1 MIIRTTI
8 ALMLS
13 TMLVVAG
20 VVNADNGLGVPAL
33 NELPIHFAARAG
45 SRAGI
50 EAILRTDP
58 TQRDLATAYGSTPL
72 HLAALNPDPGPLQA
86 LLAAGANVHARDSE
100 GSTPM
105 HMAAYATRTK
115 NAELLLQA
123 GADATLKNTI
133 GRDVLSLARKV
144 RADELA
150 GVVSL
155 WLLKGCKPGKPC

>member
-1 MIIRTTI
+1 MIARPLV
-8 ALMLS
+8 ALLFS
-13 TMLVVAG
+13 VMLVLAG
-20 VVNADNGLGVPAL
+20 VVNADNGLGVPAM

-45 SRAGI
+45 NRASV
-50 EAILRTDP
+50 EKILRTDP
-58 TQRDLATAYGSTPL
+58 TQRDIATAYGSTPL
-72 HLAALNPDPGPLQA
+72 HLAALNPDPGPMQA
-86 LLAAGANVHARDSE
+86 LLAAGANFHARDSE
-100 GSTPM
+100 GATPM

-123 GADATLKNTI
+123 GADATLKNNI